1 MSICMCRIDRNWIVS
16 VRPTPLYRAVKSV
29 VRFTDDAVRL
39 DSVPGRYSAVAQ
51 LRKRFETGKC
61 KDAEAIR
68 SDDLQPS

>member
-1 MSICMCRIDRNWIVS
+1 
-16 VRPTPLYRAVKSV
+16 LYRAVKSV